1 MVEHAVEQIV
11 VLFTKKLAYAAKIL
25 QISDE
30 ILKLLAESKTEEAFE
45 LLEERKKVFEA
56 MQESDQNIVKIL
68 HSRDIKRAGQIKKIL
83 SLNELDNLKPE
94 EAKLSSAVQ
103 KFHKDIKKIEERNN
117 KLKVEFKREQEKLL
131 LKISELQK
139 EKTQILHSKKFL
151 DAAVQQDNHTNWD
164 IKL

>member
-1 MVEHAVEQIV
+1 MEQAVEQIV
-11 VLFTKKLAYAAKIL
+11 ALFTKKLAYAAKIL

-30 ILKLLAESKTEEAFE
+30 ILKLLSEAKTEEAFN
-45 LLEERKKVFEA
+45 LLEERKKVFET
-56 MQESDQNIVKIL
+56 MQESDQTIIKIL

-83 SLNELDNLKPE
+83 NLNELDNLKPE

-103 KFHKDIKKIEERNN
+103 KFHKDIKKIEEINN
-117 KLKVEFKREQEKLL
+117 KLKLEFKREQEELL
-131 LKISELQK
+131 LKVAELQK

-151 DAAVQQDNHTNWD
+151 DAATQQENHTNWD

>member
-1 MVEHAVEQIV
+1 MEQAVEQIFT
-11 VLFTKKLAYAAKIL
+11 LFTKKLAYAAKIL

-30 ILKLLAESKTEEAFE
+30 ILKLLSEAKTEDAFE
-45 LLEERKKVFEA
+45 LLEERKKVFET
-56 MQESDQNIVKIL
+56 MQESDQAIIKIL

-83 SLNELDNLKPE
+83 NLNELDNLKPE

-103 KFHKDIKKIEERNN
+103 KFHKDIKKIEEINN
-117 KLKVEFKREQEKLL
+117 KLKLEFKREQEKLL
-131 LKISELQK
+131 LKVAELQK

-151 DAAVQQDNHTNWD
+151 DAATQQENHTNWD

>member
-1 MVEHAVEQIV
+1 MEQAVEQIV
-11 VLFTKKLAYAAKIL
+11 TLFTKKLAYAAKIL

-30 ILKLLAESKTEEAFE
+30 ILKLLSEAKTEEAFE
-45 LLEERKKVFEA
+45 LLEERKKIFET
-56 MQESDQNIVKIL
+56 MQESDQAIIKIL

-83 SLNELDNLKPE
+83 NLNELDNLKPE

-103 KFHKDIKKIEERNN
+103 KFHKDIKKIEEINN
-117 KLKVEFKREQEKLL
+117 KLKLEFKREQDKLL
-131 LKISELQK
+131 LKVAELQK

-151 DAAVQQDNHTNWD
+151 DAATQQENHTNWD